1 MIYVGR
7 KRLQNANEYTISE
20 DISNLVWVDYTYW
33 TIGYALSDS
42 GARKLIGQNP
52 LSKMVAVDEYL
63 PIMYDKHPNKDWLSK
78 FEPRDLVALSAEP
91 LLVEPTH
98 YTGEMG
104 YITDTENSR
113 VIDDDKLKA
122 ETLLEEQER
131 LAKQTR
137 GENTDIADAMGS
149 KSRLFGDL

>member
-1 MIYVGR
+1 MIYIGR
-7 KRLQNANEYTISE
+7 KRLQNANEYTVAE

-33 TIGYALSDS
+33 TISYALTES

-63 PIMYDKHPNKDWLSK
+63 PIMYDKHPNKEWLES
-78 FEPRDLVALSAEP
+78 FEPRDLIALSAEP

-113 VIDDDKLKA
+113 IIDDNKLKA
-122 ETLLEEQER
+122 ETFKQEQDR
-131 LAKQTR
+131 LAQQTR
-137 GENTDIADAMGS
+137 GENTDISDIVNS
-149 KSRLFGDL
+149 RSRLFGDL